1 MTQRT
6 YNIIQACKGNLYSHI
21 ESRIERVKQYMSEE
35 CLCDIAS
42 YTDNTMEV
50 IMLEALC
57 DYIDSCEIPSVFLR
71 FVLRLTSSDVLKDL
85 SLAERICEAFVF
97 ARVKGNGVFIN
108 RFNEKLL

>member
-35 CLCDIAS
+35 CLCNIAS
-42 YTDNTMEV
+42 YTDDVMEA
-50 IMLEALC
+50 IMVKAMY

-71 FVLRLTSSDVLKDL
+71 FVLRSIYSGTLKDL
-85 SLAERICEAFVF
+85 SLAEIICEAFVF
-97 ARVKGNGVFIN
+97 ARIKGNGEFIN
-108 RFNEKLL
+108 GLG